1 MITRVSNNIS
11 LYNPVSIY
19 VVIVISLDIDTLQQ
33 ILQWL
38 YIQIAIA
45 IYCYRKVWMLI
56 LQYPFRFQFQIMLL
70 LQCRLELYQIIY
82 AGGLE
87 TVMA

>member
-19 VVIVISLDIDTLQQ
+19 VVIAISLDIDTLQQ

-45 IYCYRKVWMLI
+45 TYCDRKVWMLI